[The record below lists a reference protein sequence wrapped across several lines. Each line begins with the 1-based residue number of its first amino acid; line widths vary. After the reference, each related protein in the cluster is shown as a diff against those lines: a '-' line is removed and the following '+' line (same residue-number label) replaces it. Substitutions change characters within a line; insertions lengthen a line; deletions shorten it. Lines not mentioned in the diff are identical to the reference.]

1 VTALS
6 IAHRSQPCPLWLHRC
21 QPCATLIDP
30 SLCGDYR
37 PTLQILRANDEILFA
52 HLNSSLRPPLLPD
65 LCAVPSL

>member
-1 VTALS
+1 VRDA
-6 IAHRSQPCPLWLHRC
+6 
-21 QPCATLIDP
+21 DP

-65 LCAVPSL
+65 LCAVPSCDAML